1 MTSRKR
7 FIGLASLVFILTPAA
22 ALTAEAMTLKEIM
35 QGLRDDLVDI
45 SDGLFVDDFEQVA
58 RGAMAIA
65 EHPPIPPAQVR
76 LVAEELGL
84 EMAAFKQLDTL
95 VHELSLEINAAAE
108 ALDREAAVT
117 GYKQIIDGCF
127 GCHDAF
133 KERVAAILSAP

>member
-1 MTSRKR
+1 VTSRKR

-127 GCHDAF
+127 SCHDAF